1 MEPGK
6 FGISGTRKFWTF
18 WGPENSGCMGPGKF
32 GIDGTRKIW
41 DLWEPNILDFLGPGK
56 FWMYGTR
63 KFGNDGTQKIW
74 GPASKCAGPLAS
86 PGGTC
91 VNSCIGRS
99 PLWGHPSTPLRGSE
113 CRCRESNVRSHLE
126 RQELRH
132 TLKQALIQVEAGF
145 DPADQFLRSET
156 LVS

>member
-1 MEPGK
+1 MA
-6 FGISGTRKFWTF
+6 
-18 WGPENSGCMGPGKF
+18 MQ
-32 GIDGTRKIW
+32 
-41 DLWEPNILDFLGPGK
+41 PNRARASTQK
-56 FWMYGTR
+56 V
-63 KFGNDGTQKIW
+63 QKIW

-91 VNSCIGRS
+91 VSSCIGRS

-132 TLKQALIQVEAGF
+132 TLKQALIQRTYSCALKHLSASNLLASERRNKS
-145 DPADQFLRSET
+145 QLRWPPTKHQAKHSHAAEQKSVKT
-156 LVS
+156 

>member
-1 MEPGK
+1 MRVLGPVNFGLSGARKILDVWDPVNLGLMGPGR
-6 FGISGTRKFWTF
+6 FGIYGNRKFWTF
-18 WGPENSGCMGPGKF
+18 WGPENSGCMGPG
-32 GIDGTRKIW
+32 
-41 DLWEPNILDFLGPGK
+41 NLG
-56 FWMYGTR
+56 MM
-63 KFGNDGTQKIW
+63 
-74 GPASKCAGPLAS
+74 GPKRSGGLLQKCAGPLAS

-91 VNSCIGRS
+91 VSSCIGRS

>member
-1 MEPGK
+1 MGFLAPGNFGLSGARK
-6 FGISGTRKFWTF
+6 ILDVWDPVNLGLMGPGRFGIYGNRNFWTF
-18 WGPENSGCMGPGKF
+18 WGPENSGCMGP
-32 GIDGTRKIW
+32 
-41 DLWEPNILDFLGPGK
+41 
-56 FWMYGTR
+56 
-63 KFGNDGTQKIW
+63 GNDGTQKIW

-113 CRCRESNVRSHLE
+113 RRCRESNVRSHLE